1 MTSPSDT
8 PPFLPHVRPDTAHTR
23 GALAHAS
30 AATGSLTFALL
41 AGLFLG
47 GCEPIDG
54 ADTEVTAS
62 AEDTGKAIER
72 LIELSTDLD
81 PNLTSDHHDRHL
93 HARRAYVEELRRAP
107 KAIGLAALE
116 TFKDVE
122 EQSESAPI
130 LVRVNL
136 LDIAAHCAT
145 EETVP
150 LLEAL
155 VVEYGHRIDIR
166 TEATLLLGTVAPERA
181 VAILTPLLERTK
193 STSTLP
199 ADEFLLQAYVRG
211 CEGSGT
217 DPVPILADVAT
228 NIFKQ
233 DAARH
238 LAVRELGKHKTLY
251 SQQALR
257 SILVES
263 TGNAYLRRK
272 AAQSIREVYSR
283 EEACEI
289 FELVATMEA
298 DNNFLAFLADIIQDN
313 CE

>member
-8 PPFLPHVRPDTAHTR
+8 PLPSASFPSGSAHCR
-23 GALAHAS
+23 GAQAHARRT
-30 AATGSLTFALL
+30 AGSLALALL
-41 AGLFLG
+41 ASLALAA
-47 GCEPIDG
+47 CEPIDG
-54 ADTEVTAS
+54 ADKDSLAS
-62 AEDTGKAIER
+62 SVDTDKAIER
-72 LIELSTDLD
+72 LVELSTDLD
-81 PNLTSDHHDRHL
+81 PTLTSDYHDRHL

-107 KAIGLAALE
+107 KPIGLAALE
-116 TFKDVE
+116 AFKEVE

-150 LLEAL
+150 LLETL

-181 VAILTPLLERTK
+181 VAILTPLLQRTK
-193 STSTLP
+193 SISTLP

-228 NIFKQ
+228 NIFKE

-263 TGNAYLRRK
+263 TGNAYLRRL
-272 AAQSIREVYSR
+272 AAQSIREVYSQ
-283 EEACEI
+283 EEACAI